1 MESGGN
7 LTTYMLFHFM
17 KRILMT
23 ADTIGGVWTYA
34 FELAKCLDKYG
45 IEVHLACM
53 GKLLSADQL
62 LLVKDI
68 KNLSIHSSNYKLEW
82 MKDPWEDI
90 EKAGNWL
97 LELER
102 YIQPDII
109 HLNNYVH
116 GNLNWHAP
124 VVMVAHSC
132 VFTWWKSV
140 KGENPPEDWKL
151 YFKKVKE
158 GLRTADLVI
167 GVSQHYLNE
176 IIKIYGPLK
185 LSRVIHNGLN
195 PDDYFIREKKSM
207 IIGMGRVWDEGKNL
221 KMLSSISKKVNWSVF
236 IAGSLNLADNKAQNS
251 NEKNDIFLGQ
261 LSQCQI
267 KYCLSEASIYVL
279 PAKYEPFGLSA
290 LEAALSGCV
299 LVLADIPTLKEI
311 WGDAAVYFDVHNV
324 KELESVINKLI
335 EDENLLKNYQKKAF
349 EKAGKYHINE
359 MTASYI
365 EAYQQMIMYKMQKKE
380 TCQ

>member
-1 MESGGN
+1 
-7 LTTYMLFHFM
+7 MLFHFM
-17 KRILMT
+17 KKILMT
-23 ADTIGGVWTYA
+23 ADSLGGIWTYA
-34 FELAKCLDKYG
+34 CELAKCLDQYG

-68 KNLSIHSSNYKLEW
+68 KNLSIHSSSYKLEW

-97 LELER
+97 LELEK

-140 KGENPPEDWKL
+140 KGENPPEDWNF

-158 GLRTADLVI
+158 GLQTADLVV

-176 IIKIYGPLK
+176 IIDTYGPLK
-185 LSRVIHNGLN
+185 LFRVIHNGLN
-195 PDDYFIREKKSM
+195 PDDYFIQEKKAM
-207 IIGMGRVWDEGKNL
+207 IFGMGRVWDEGKNL
-221 KMLSSISKKVNWSVF
+221 KMLSLISEKMEWPVY
-236 IAGSLNLADNKAQNS
+236 IAGSLSLPDNEAQNS
-251 NEKNDIFLGQ
+251 NEIFLGQ
-261 LSQCQI
+261 LNPNQI

-290 LEAALSGCV
+290 LEAALSGCA
-299 LVLADIPTLKEI
+299 LVLAKIPTLHEI
-311 WGDAAVYFDVHNV
+311 WGDAAVYFDVQNSE
-324 KELESVINKLI
+324 ELELAVNTLI
-335 EDENLLKNYQKKAF
+335 EDKNLLKKYRKKVF
-349 EKAGKYHINE
+349 ERAQKYHISK
-359 MTASYI
+359 MTASYM
-365 EAYQQMIMYKMQKKE
+365 EAYQQIIHV
-380 TCQ
+380 